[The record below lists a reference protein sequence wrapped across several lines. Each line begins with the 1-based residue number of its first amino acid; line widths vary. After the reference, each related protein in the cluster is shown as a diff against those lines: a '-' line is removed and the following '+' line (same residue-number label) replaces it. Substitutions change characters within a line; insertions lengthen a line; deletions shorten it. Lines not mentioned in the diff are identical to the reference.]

1 MVNRV
6 EAMAVHQIKGI
17 REGDGEGGE
26 IGGGDT
32 GADGDFGGDL
42 DVDLVPKTG
51 RKDVVQERGAA
62 LDHDG
67 VDIAGGKVGENEGPV
82 GAIAIDD
89 GGFGRIAELPFF
101 VGFIGE
107 NAGIGG
113 DDAVAVYG
121 DTDGVSALPMGVQQ
135 TRIIEEDCTR
145 ADHDRHVFCAHL
157 MDEGFRLN
165 G

>member
-1 MVNRV
+1 
-6 EAMAVHQIKGI
+6 MAVNEIKGF

-26 IGGGDT
+26 IGGGDAGT
-32 GADGDFGGDL
+32 DGYFGGDL
-42 DVDLVPKTG
+42 DVDLIPEAG

-67 VDIAGGKVGENEGPV
+67 VDVAGGEVGEDEGPV
-82 GAIAIDD
+82 GAVAIDD
-89 GGFGRIAELPFF
+89 GGVRGIAELPSF

-113 DDAVAVYG
+113 DDAVAVHS
-121 DTDGVSALPMGVQQ
+121 DADGVAALPMGIQEARV
-135 TRIIEEDCTR
+135 IEEDGTR
-145 ADHDRHVFCAHL
+145 ADHDRHVFGAHL
-157 MDEGFRLN
+157 VDQGFRLS